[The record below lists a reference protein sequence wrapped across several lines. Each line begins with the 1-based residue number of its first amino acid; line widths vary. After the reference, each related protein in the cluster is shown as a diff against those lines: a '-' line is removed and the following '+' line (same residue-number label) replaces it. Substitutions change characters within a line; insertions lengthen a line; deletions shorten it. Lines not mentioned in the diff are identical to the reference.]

1 MIGPSEVIEVLEAL
15 GAAEIPVWLDGGWGI
30 DALVGEQTRA
40 HDDLDLVVART
51 DCARAQDA
59 LAPPG
64 FAHAPEIEPGLP
76 ARLVLRGSNDR
87 GVDLHPV
94 LLDAVGNGWQELP
107 TGGWGLY
114 PAEGLEGHGQ
124 VGGRPVACLTPDTTS
139 ATGST
144 RPTGT
149 TWRRWPAVTTWHC
162 HLGWARQSSG
172 EPHTGTVGCPNSWA
186 PCHLF
191 RILVGL

>member
-1 MIGPSEVIEVLEAL
+1 MMGPAEVIEVLEVL

-40 HDDLDLVVART
+40 HDDLDLVVARP

-59 LAPPG
+59 LAPLG

-76 ARLVLRGSNDR
+76 ARVVLRAADHR

-94 LLDAVGNGWQELP
+94 LFDAAGNGWQELP
-107 TGGWGLY
+107 GGGWGLY

-124 VGGRPVACLTPDTTS
+124 IAGRQVPCLTPDLQL
-139 ATGST
+139 
-144 RPTGT
+144 R
-149 TWRRWPAVTTWHC
+149 H
-162 HLGWARQSSG
+162 HLGYPLDQSDRHDLEALASRYDL
-172 EPHTGTVGCPNSWA
+172 PLPPWLGTPEQW
-186 PCHLF
+186 
-191 RILVGL
+191 